1 MILNNNARASESL
14 HWYQRDGASAY
25 TVVGRNGKTRA
36 TNLRDARVLN
46 LVPSVTT
53 IIRSA
58 AAPGLEAW
66 KSEQLLMAALTL
78 PRSLTETETQWL
90 ERVRSDAREQS
101 RKAAEA
107 GTIVHASLEKHFSGE
122 IPEHFAHCKTVDFAI
137 TEHFGRCDWKAEA
150 SFACPQGY
158 GGKVDL
164 HGPGIVIDFKT
175 KEFLPA
181 EIKAFDEHHM
191 QLAAYRHGLGMP
203 QARCAN
209 VFVSVSHPVQV
220 KVIEHTEEEL
230 QRGWKMFQSLLAFW
244 KAKAN
249 FDPGWHA

>member
-1 MILNNNARASESL
+1 MILNNNARPSESL

-25 TVVGRNGKTRA
+25 TVTGKNGKPRA
-36 TNLRDARVLN
+36 TTLRDARVLN

-53 IIRSA
+53 IIRTA

-78 PRSLTETETQWL
+78 PRSLTETEAEWL
-90 ERVRSDAREQS
+90 DRVRSDAREQG

-122 IPEHFAHCKTVDFAI
+122 IPDHIEHCRTVDQAL
-137 TEHFGRCDWKAEA
+137 TDHFGVFDWTAEA
-150 SFACPQGY
+150 SFACALGY

-175 KEFLPA
+175 KEVLPD
-181 EIKAFDEHHM
+181 EVKAFDEHHM

-209 VFVSVSHPVQV
+209 VFVSVSHPVRV
-220 KVIEHTEEEL
+220 KIVEHSEDEL
-230 QRGWKMFQSLLAFW
+230 KRGWEMFQSLLAFW
-244 KAKAN
+244 KAKAK
-249 FDPGWHA
+249 FDPGWND